1 MGIGS
6 QFDAFGTLIIG
17 KEREAA
23 IVHPFEQN
31 NPRRRNAIGRRSG
44 QGHCIWLG
52 QLGGHGL
59 VEPRLKLLDGV
70 RMGIRFVEGL
80 AAVVFAEIGDR
91 RVHCSQVRKNLG
103 RIRSAGGKA
112 IIHSRRRLFIY
123 SQLNLYD
130 SQRNPPCSQL
140 NLKGREPFDVM
151 TVLLAGDIGGTKT
164 ILRLVGADQG
174 NPLYEMRYSS
184 HQFPHLVPL
193 VETFLA
199 AATEQLGQPYQP
211 EQACFAIAGPVVNET
226 SKLTNLGWQLESACL
241 AQDLAIP
248 KVTLINDFAAVGYGV
263 LGLAATDLETL
274 QPGAPQ
280 TQAPIAVLGA
290 GTGLGQGF
298 LIHTEQGY
306 QVFASEGG
314 HADFAPRSELEYQ
327 LLRYL
332 LDKHNI
338 GRISVERIVSGQGV
352 VAIYQFLRDRDY
364 AKVSPEVEDVVRQ
377 WECQVGRSEKTVDA
391 AAAIALAALEGR
403 DRLSEQALQIFVEA
417 YGAEA
422 GNLALKLLPYG
433 GLYVAGGI
441 AAKIMPLIKTGGFL
455 SAFTNK
461 GRMRQLLEQVPVHIV
476 LNPQVG
482 LIGAA
487 LHAARL

>member
-1 MGIGS
+1 M
-6 QFDAFGTLIIG
+6 
-17 KEREAA
+17 R
-23 IVHPFEQN
+23 P
-31 NPRRRNAIGRRSG
+31 
-44 QGHCIWLG
+44 
-52 QLGGHGL
+52 L
-59 VEPRLKLLDGV
+59 VSYFR
-70 RMGIRFVEGL
+70 
-80 AAVVFAEIGDR
+80 
-91 RVHCSQVRKNLG
+91 
-103 RIRSAGGKA
+103 
-112 IIHSRRRLFIY
+112 
-123 SQLNLYD
+123 LNLHNSPLNLDY
-130 SQRNPPCSQL
+130 SQL

-164 ILRLVGADQG
+164 ILRLVGTDQG

-184 HQFPHLVPL
+184 HQFSHLVPL

-199 AATEQLGQPYQP
+199 AAADQLGQVYQP
-211 EQACFAIAGPVVNET
+211 EKACFAIAGPVVNET
-226 SKLTNLGWQLESACL
+226 SKLTNLGWQLASDCL
-241 AQDLAIP
+241 SQDLAIA
-248 KVTLINDFAAVGYGV
+248 KVSLINDFAAVGYGV
-263 LGLAATDLETL
+263 LGLAPTDCETL
-274 QPGAPQ
+274 QSGEPQ

-298 LIHTEQGY
+298 LIHTQSGY

-332 LDKHNI
+332 LDKHDI

-364 AKVSPEVEDVVRQ
+364 AKVSPEVEDVVHQ

-391 AAAIALAALEGR
+391 AAAIALAALAGR

-433 GLYVAGGI
+433 GIYVAGGI
-441 AAKIMPLIKTGGFL
+441 AAKILPLIKAGGFL

-461 GRMRQLLEQVPVHIV
+461 GRMRPLLERIPVHIV

-487 LHAARL
+487 LYAAQL